1 MIYEVVHT
9 TRYDYSA
16 PVVSSFAELR
26 QLPGDVDGQVC
37 VHRVITT
44 DPAAEHQRER
54 RDYFGNLTAVMVIR
68 QEHTRLVVTS
78 SSRIDTTA
86 RPTVFGADGRS
97 PWRSYTSDAAA
108 ADDLSAVE
116 FALDSP
122 LVARSESLAVYARPS
137 FTGDI
142 PLADGVMSLCGRIH
156 ADFTF
161 DAKATEINTPLEE
174 VLAMRR
180 GVCQD
185 FAHVMV
191 GALRSLGLPASYVS
205 GYLETVPPPG
215 TPRLVGVD
223 RSHAWVGVYLGDGR
237 WIGVDPTNNQIAGP
251 SYITVAR
258 GRDYADVP
266 PLKGVIFTD
275 ADESRLTVSVD
286 VVACDNPELVASAV
300 E

>member
-1 MIYEVVHT
+1 
-9 TRYDYSA
+9 
-16 PVVSSFAELR
+16 
-26 QLPGDVDGQVC
+26 
-37 VHRVITT
+37 
-44 DPAAEHQRER
+44 
-54 RDYFGNLTAVMVIR
+54 MVIR

-122 LVARSESLAVYARPS
+122 LVARSESLALYARPS

-191 GALRSLGLPASYVS
+191 
-205 GYLETVPPPG
+205 
-215 TPRLVGVD
+215 
-223 RSHAWVGVYLGDGR
+223 
-237 WIGVDPTNNQIAGP
+237 GVDPTNNQIAGP